1 MRTLSHNRGIS
12 IKPNEEP
19 SMPKAGNPNWGK
31 PDQSTP
37 LITSFEMKVNELNLA
52 PDQYLG
58 SAELRAWSAAHK
70 NTRYVPET
78 LLKAWHLNSEFL
90 D

>member
-1 MRTLSHNRGIS
+1 MS
-12 IKPNEEP
+12 
-19 SMPKAGNPNWGK
+19 KAVNSNWGK
-31 PDQSTP
+31 PDQSTSP
-37 LITSFEMKVNELNLA
+37 IITSFEMKVNELHLS

-70 NTRYVPET
+70 NTRYVPEA
-78 LLKAWHLNSEFL
+78 LLKAWHLGSEFL

>member
-1 MRTLSHNRGIS
+1 MSR
-12 IKPNEEP
+12 
-19 SMPKAGNPNWGK
+19 AGNPNWGK
-31 PDQSTP
+31 PDQAVEVS
-37 LITSFEMKVNELNLA
+37 ITEFEKQVIVLNLA

-70 NTRYVPET
+70 NTRYVPEP
-78 LLKAWHLNSEFL
+78 LLKAWGLGADFL

>member
-1 MRTLSHNRGIS
+1 
-12 IKPNEEP
+12 
-19 SMPKAGNPNWGK
+19 MPRAGNPNWGK
-31 PDQSTP
+31 PDQPSVAI
-37 LITSFEMKVNELNLA
+37 LTSFEMKVVELNLA

-70 NTRYVPET
+70 NTRYVPEP
-78 LLKAWHLNSEFL
+78 LLKAWGLGSEFL